1 MGLLRQLTWPLL
13 AIQLACDDGSENGS
27 EACDSSSG
35 DICTWAGTGEAG
47 YDGGGNG
54 RLQSML
60 YFPMGVTFS
69 DLGKPAIA
77 DWNNHKIRVLEDDDT
92 LTTVM
97 GTEFVGDG
105 PYDLADL
112 EEPGAVGTTV
122 NLNHPTNQIYMPDG
136 TLLSA
141 SWHTHKLRT
150 LDPDTGLVLV
160 SLGAGAGFAGDLY
173 EDASTALMNQP
184 RDVAMDSQ
192 GNVYIV
198 DMRNE
203 IVRKLT
209 PENTIC
215 TVVGN
220 ATQDFC
226 GDGGAGRDACLNFP
240 KSANPL
246 PGGAIVITS
255 DDHFMYIADT
265 ENHRIRRYDMVKD
278 IITTI
283 AGTGTAGYA
292 GDGGAATDAELNFP
306 RDMALLDDDTM
317 LVADTSN
324 HVIRILDL
332 VSGTIDTFA
341 GTGEMGFSGDGGP
354 AIEATFNQP
363 FHVEAAQD
371 GTVYVSDTYNHRVRA
386 IYE

>member
-1 MGLLRQLTWPLL
+1 MGLRRPTIPML
-13 AIQLACDDGSENGS
+13 AVLAACESGGDGNEPEPCD
-27 EACDSSSG
+27 ASSG
-35 DICTWAGTGEAG
+35 NICTWAGTGEAG
-47 YDGGGNG
+47 YDGGGND
-54 RLQSML
+54 RLKSML

-105 PYDLADL
+105 PYDLSDL
-112 EEPGAVGTTV
+112 TPPGAVGTDV

-136 TLLSA
+136 TMLSA

-160 SLGAGAGFAGDLY
+160 TLGAGAGFAGDNY
-173 EDASTALMNQP
+173 EDATTALMNQP

-192 GNVYIV
+192 GNIYIV

-203 IVRKLT
+203 LVRKLT
-209 PENTIC
+209 PEHTIC
-215 TVVGN
+215 SVVGN

-226 GDGGAGRDACLNFP
+226 GDDGPGRDACLNFP

-246 PGGAIVITS
+246 PGGALAITS

-265 ENHRIRRYDMVKD
+265 ENHRIRRYDMQKD

-283 AGTGTAGYA
+283 AGTGTAGYS
-292 GDGGAATDAELNFP
+292 GDGGAALDAELNYP
-306 RDMALLDDDTM
+306 RDLALVDDDTM

-324 HVIRILDL
+324 NVIRILDL
-332 VSGTIDTFA
+332 QSGTIETFA
-341 GTGEMGFSGDGGP
+341 GTGDVGFSGDGGP
-354 AIEATFNQP
+354 AIEATFNMP
-363 FHVEAAQD
+363 FHVEAAPD

>member
-1 MGLLRQLTWPLL
+1 MGLPRQVIPAWL
-13 AIQLACDDGSENGS
+13 AICIACGGDGDER
-27 EACDSSSG
+27 ELCDAASG
-35 DICTWAGTGEAG
+35 NVCTWAGGELAG
-47 YDGGGNG
+47 FDGGGKH
-54 RLQSML
+54 RLDSLL

-69 DLGKPAIA
+69 DLGPPVIA
-77 DWNNHKIRVLEDDDT
+77 DWNNHKIRMVEDDGT

-97 GTEFVGDG
+97 GTEFIGDG

-150 LDPDTGLVLV
+150 WDPTTGYVLV
-160 SLGAGAGFAGDLY
+160 TLGAGSGFAGDDY

-209 PENTIC
+209 PEHTIC

-220 ATQDFC
+220 KTKDFC

-240 KSANPL
+240 LSSNPL
-246 PGGAIVITS
+246 PGGAIAISS
-255 DDHFMYIADT
+255 DDRWMYIADT
-265 ENHRIRRYDMVKD
+265 ENHRIRRYDMVD
-278 IITTI
+278 DVIETI
-283 AGTGTAGYA
+283 VGTGTPGYS
-292 GDGGAATDAELNFP
+292 GDGGAAAQAELNFP
-306 RDMALLDDDTM
+306 RDLAFLDDDTM

-324 HVIRILDL
+324 NVIRIVDL
-332 VSGTIDTFA
+332 ASGTIDTFA
-341 GTGEMGFSGDGGP
+341 GTGDEGFSGDGGP
-354 AIEATFNQP
+354 AIEATFRHP
-363 FHVEAAQD
+363 FHVEVD
-371 GTVYVSDTYNHRVRA
+371 GDGNVYVSDTDNHRIRE

>member
-1 MGLLRQLTWPLL
+1 MHLPRRLTASVL
-13 AIQLACDDGSENGS
+13 ALCIACDDGGNEDES
-27 EACDSSSG
+27 CDASSG
-35 DICTWAGTGEAG
+35 NVCTWAGTGQAG
-47 YDGGGNG
+47 FDGGGKD
-54 RLQSML
+54 RLESML
-60 YFPMGVTFS
+60 YWPMGVTFS
-69 DLGKPAIA
+69 DLGNPLIA
-77 DWNNHKIRVLEDDDT
+77 DWNNHQIRMVEDDGT

-136 TLLSA
+136 TILSA

-150 LDPDTGLVLV
+150 LDPATGLVLV
-160 SLGAGAGFAGDLY
+160 SLGAGAGFAGDNY
-173 EDASTALMNQP
+173 EDAATALMNQP

-209 PENTIC
+209 PEHTIC

-246 PGGAIVITS
+246 PGGALVISS
-255 DDHFMYIADT
+255 DDRWMYIADT
-265 ENHRIRRYDMVKD
+265 ENNRIRRYDMQKD

-292 GDGGAATDAELNFP
+292 GDGGAATEADLNFP
-306 RDMALLDDDTM
+306 RDLAFLDDDT
-317 LVADTSN
+317 LLIADTSN
-324 HVIRILDL
+324 NVIRILDL
-332 VSGTIDTFA
+332 ASGTIDTFA
-341 GTGEMGFSGDGGP
+341 GTGEASFSGDGGP

-363 FHVEAAQD
+363 FHVEAASD